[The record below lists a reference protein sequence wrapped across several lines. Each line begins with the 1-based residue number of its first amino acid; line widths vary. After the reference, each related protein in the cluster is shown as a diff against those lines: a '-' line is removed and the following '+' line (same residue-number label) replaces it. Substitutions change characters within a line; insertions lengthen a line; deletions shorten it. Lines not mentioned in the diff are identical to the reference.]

1 MESSTIKSGGVGG
14 AGHAKPWGD
23 KEGSEQD
30 KESLKRIIVAKLQ
43 TAGTAGDFCSKMK
56 FLCLVYPGVDE
67 ALAET
72 IDSKFYDAYKK
83 WKRVKFHESPEV
95 KVVCFEKR
103 RKNCRNTSTQAGQWV
118 EFWRNHLVDRAT
130 PKDLVDVI
138 IANKNKNL
146 GKARKLQE
154 EITKEFRLDNN
165 LRSL

>member
-30 KESLKRIIVAKLQ
+30 REALKRIIVAKLQ

-83 WKRVKFHESPEV
+83 WKRVKFHESPTAQLQPL
-95 KVVCFEKR
+95 R
-103 RKNCRNTSTQAGQWV
+103 RPSKPHRAAPRNPRCAAPQNPWGQIL
-118 EFWRNHLVDRAT
+118 R
-130 PKDLVDVI
+130 PKFSSF
-138 IANKNKNL
+138 
-146 GKARKLQE
+146 GG
-154 EITKEFRLDNN
+154 F
-165 LRSL
+165 